1 MQRPR
6 SAASVSAAWSAI
18 PWKPGEIPHLAQTA
32 QPRPDRLAGA
42 AGFEPAHGG
51 TKSRCL
57 TTWLR
62 PNRGR
67 TLVPAR
73 STGKSPGRQR
83 ARANWC
89 AKRAGPRQ
97 ITLAEEPARRY
108 TPRRWFRSVA
118 QLGRALSS
126 GGRGREFESRH
137 SDQRDCRRAPV
148 SGLHGSGE
156 SVISAATQGC
166 GRSSGVEHYLAKV
179 RVVSSNLIARSNFS
193 TG

>member
-1 MQRPR
+1 M
-6 SAASVSAAWSAI
+6 A
-18 PWKPGEIPHLAQTA
+18 GTA
-32 QPRPDRLAGA
+32 RQSTDWVAGA

-137 SDQRDCRRAPV
+137 SDQLFKRLASRPSRLSRILAHPSSQGAVQRRLAGRAQDRPWAPPASPLARSKQKKPNAAPV
-148 SGLHGSGE
+148 PDLRCSPGGF
-156 SVISAATQGC
+156 
-166 GRSSGVEHYLAKV
+166 RFPPV
-179 RVVSSNLIARSNFS
+179 R
-193 TG
+193 